1 MRFLMIGLRYC
12 RHSLETR
19 AKRAREADSIALQM
33 NCGMSAK
40 LFKAMMPVIALCAG
54 W

>member
-12 RHSLETR
+12 RHSFDTR
-19 AKRAREADSIALQM
+19 ASRARDAASIELQM

-40 LFKAMMPVIALCAG
+40 LLSARMPVIALCAG